1 MPKNYSEGKVFHKK
15 GTLIK
20 KEYLKAFR
28 LDEDSLIHSRR
39 VIKNKIIF
47 KL

>member
-28 LDEDSLIHSRR
+28 LDEDSLIQRP
-39 VIKNKIIF
+39 
-47 KL
+47 